1 MQFLVRSR
9 SCFMKRRDCRS
20 LCKASIVKQQKLKS
34 NWNKLRDWG
43 NVMSGLHTKLP
54 VENSTRLSECEQDEK
69 MPYLP
74 LDQHVP
80 VHVLGRRRHG
90 ISSASES
97 PYRSKPRMWRRGAI
111 SYERNDAAAEYIRY
125 LGKALVTYTLAR
137 TCTHRSVPHCIPLSL
152 DEFDGMH

>member
-1 MQFLVRSR
+1 
-9 SCFMKRRDCRS
+9 
-20 LCKASIVKQQKLKS
+20 
-34 NWNKLRDWG
+34 
-43 NVMSGLHTKLP
+43 MSGLHTKLP

-97 PYRSKPRMWRRGAI
+97 TYRSKPRMWRRGAI